1 MILALDQSTSATKAV
16 LFDDAGQVLD
26 RASRDHRQIYPQ
38 PGWVEHDAE
47 EIWQNVLAVVRE
59 VAERNREKLAQLA
72 GLSIT
77 NQRETILVFDRATGQ
92 PLHNAI
98 VWQCRRGD
106 PICQQLREQVMGIA
120 PASGAANDALV
131 VGSAAGMGESLCSS
145 TAQNVRRGGA
155 PNSSRGGCAPPI
167 TVEEFVRNKTGLK
180 IDTYFSASKLK
191 WLIAEKPDL
200 AARLKSGNAVIGTI
214 DAYLVHRL
222 TGGKVF
228 ATDHTN
234 ASRTLLFDIG
244 KLRWDEELCA
254 LFDVPPRALP
264 EVRESAAQFGDT
276 DAAGALPKRVPIV
289 GVMGDSQASLFAQ
302 RCYQP
307 GMAKATFGTGTSV
320 LLNIG
325 NQFRLSEKG
334 AVVALAWVW
343 QGKPT
348 YACEGIIN
356 FSAAT
361 IEWLKNQLGLIQ
373 NVSEVEALATSV
385 ADNGGVYLVP
395 AFAGLSAPYW
405 SPDARAAITGM
416 TAHTRKEHVV
426 RAALESIAY
435 QIRDVLDMMRA
446 DAKLELQA
454 LHADGGPTRNKFL
467 MQFTADMTGA
477 ELKVSEV
484 AESSAW
490 GAAMSGLLGLG
501 VCKSLDDLAALP
513 RETKVFRPQMDA
525 AKAKQLH
532 AGWLTAVK
540 RVL

>member
-1 MILALDQSTSATKAV
+1 MPYILALDQSTSATKAV
-16 LFDDAGQVLD
+16 LFDAAGKVLD
-26 RASRDHRQIYPQ
+26 RASRDHKQIYPQ

-47 EIWQNVLAVVRE
+47 EIWQNVLAVIRE
-59 VAERNREKLAQLA
+59 VAGRNQDKLAQLA
-72 GLSIT
+72 CLSIT
-77 NQRETILVFDRATGQ
+77 NQRETILVFDRATGK

-106 PICQQLREQVMGIA
+106 PICQKLREQGHD
-120 PASGAANDALV
+120 NLV
-131 VGSAAGMGESLCSS
+131 
-145 TAQNVRRGGA
+145 RG
-155 PNSSRGGCAPPI
+155 
-167 TVEEFVRNKTGLK
+167 KTGLK

-191 WLIAEKPDL
+191 WLVAEKPAI
-200 AARLKSGNAVIGTI
+200 AARLNSGNAVIGTI

-234 ASRTLLFDIG
+234 ASRTLLFDTG
-244 KLRWDEELCA
+244 KLRWDEELCR
-254 LFDVPPRALP
+254 LFDVPLRALP

-276 DAAGALPKRVPIV
+276 DAAGALPRRVPIF

-302 RCYQP
+302 CCYRP

-320 LLNIG
+320 MLNVG
-325 NQFRLSEKG
+325 DKFRLSEKG

-348 YACEGIIN
+348 YAYEGIIN

-373 NVSEVEALATSV
+373 NASEVEALATSI

-416 TAHTRKEHVV
+416 TAHTRKEHIV

-435 QIRDVLDMMRA
+435 QVRDVLDMMHV
-446 DAKLELQA
+446 DSKITLQN
-454 LHADGGPTRNKFL
+454 LHADGGPTRNQFL
-467 MQFTADMTGA
+467 MQFTADMAGV

-490 GAAMSGLLGLG
+490 GAAMNGLLGLG

-513 RETKVFRPQMDA
+513 REVKSFRPQMDA
-525 AKAKQLH
+525 ATVKRFH
-532 AGWLTAVK
+532 DGWLAAVK